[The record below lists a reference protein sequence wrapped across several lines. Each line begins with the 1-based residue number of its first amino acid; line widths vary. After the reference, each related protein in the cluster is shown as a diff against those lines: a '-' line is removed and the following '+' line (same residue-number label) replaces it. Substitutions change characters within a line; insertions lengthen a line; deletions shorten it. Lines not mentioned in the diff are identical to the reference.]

1 MKQKF
6 NVITSSC
13 IPLPLENVDTDQII
27 PARFLK
33 AIDKEGMGDNLFR
46 DWRYNADGTPKPDF
60 VMNDPSYSGVIL
72 VAGKNFGSG
81 SSREHAALAIAG
93 AGFRDNLCRPARTPQ
108 IAGNDM
114 RNAQRSGAF
123 ADLPGL
129 ALAVRR

>member
-72 VAGKNFGSG
+72 VAPSTSASTRFHSNKTIKGTIISALSPYDGS
-81 SSREHAALAIAG
+81 
-93 AGFRDNLCRPARTPQ
+93 FY
-108 IAGNDM
+108 DM
-114 RNAQRSGAF
+114 
-123 ADLPGL
+123 
-129 ALAVRR
+129 

>member
-46 DWRYNADGTPKPDF
+46 DWATMPTELQ
-60 VMNDPSYSGVIL
+60 SQTS
-72 VAGKNFGSG
+72 
-81 SSREHAALAIAG
+81 
-93 AGFRDNLCRPARTPQ
+93 
-108 IAGNDM
+108 
-114 RNAQRSGAF
+114 
-123 ADLPGL
+123 
-129 ALAVRR
+129 